1 MISKLSSVEVERSV
15 VKDAPQVYTIVM
27 QDVNQVPLR
36 FQHSQWRS
44 QVIGIGRA
52 PAVH

>member
-1 MISKLSSVEVERSV
+1 MISKVSSVEVERSV
-15 VKDAPQVYTIVM
+15 VEDAPQVYTIIM
-27 QDVNQVPLR
+27 QDVNQVPLG

>member
-1 MISKLSSVEVERSV
+1 MISKVSSVEVERSIV
-15 VKDAPQVYTIVM
+15 EGAPQVCTIIM
-27 QDVNQVPLR
+27 QDVNQVPLG
-36 FQHSQWRS
+36 FQHSQWRC